1 MTANEFSQLAENIS
15 ISIVGLGYVGLPLAV
30 AFVENGFNVI
40 GFDLNKEKIDQY
52 KNGIDVTDEIGSER
66 FKITSS
72 KIHFT
77 SHEKELEN
85 SSFIIIAVPTP
96 VGKAHVPDLTAIEKA
111 SAIVG
116 RNIKKGAVIVY
127 ESTVYPGVTE
137 DVCVPILE
145 KESGLKCVQDF
156 KVGYSP
162 ERINPGDKVHRVEN
176 IVKIVSGID
185 DTALQIISDVYGSI
199 IKAGIHK
206 ASSIRVAEAAKV
218 IENAQRDVNI
228 AFMNELSIIF
238 NMMGIDTKEVLAAAG
253 TKWNFLKFEPG
264 LVGGHCIGV
273 DPYYLTYK
281 SEEAGY
287 ISQLILAARRI
298 NDQMGMFVAQ
308 KTIKEIIKAHIDIS
322 QSKVLVLGVTFKEN
336 CQDIRNSK
344 VIDIINEMK
353 EYGIEVL
360 IADPYAKEGEVKREY
375 GLNLTDINEIK
386 NVDAVIMAVAHGQY
400 KNINIAF
407 LKKMYRSE
415 NRILIDVKG
424 VLNKKELE
432 QDFKYWRL

>member
-199 IKAGIHK
+199 IKAGVHK

-360 IADPYAKEGEVKREY
+360 IADPYANEGEVKREY

-386 NVDAVIMAVAHGQY
+386 NVDAVIIAVAHGQY

-407 LKKMYRSE
+407 LKKIYRSE